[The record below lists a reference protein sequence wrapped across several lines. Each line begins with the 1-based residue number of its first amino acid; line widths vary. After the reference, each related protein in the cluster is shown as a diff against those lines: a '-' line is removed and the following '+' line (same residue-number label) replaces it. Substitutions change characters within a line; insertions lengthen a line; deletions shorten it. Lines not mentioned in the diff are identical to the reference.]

1 MKNIFEQGV
10 FEGERALY
18 NTHGAKIID
27 STFQNGES
35 PLKES
40 SDLEIISSIFKWK
53 YPLWYSKN
61 VTLSDST
68 LLETARSGIWYTH
81 GIKMKNCTIEAPK
94 TFRRSSGI
102 ELYNCTLPLAQET
115 LWGCRDI
122 KIEDCSAV
130 GDYFAMNAENIE
142 IDDFSLRGNYAFD
155 GGRNIVVRNAKLL
168 SKDSFWNTE
177 NVTIYDSLVIGEY
190 FGWNSKNVKL
200 VNCTVDSN
208 QGFCYIDG
216 LELVNCKLLNT
227 DLAFELSSVTAEVTS
242 KIDSVKNPISGTI
255 KAKDIGEVILDKEM
269 IDPDKTT
276 IIFGE

>member
-81 GIKMKNCTIEAPK
+81 GIKMKNCTIEA
-94 TFRRSSGI
+94 
-102 ELYNCTLPLAQET
+102 NTL
-115 LWGCRDI
+115 
-122 KIEDCSAV
+122 
-130 GDYFAMNAENIE
+130 NAAI
-142 IDDFSLRGNYAFD
+142 RAG
-155 GGRNIVVRNAKLL
+155 
-168 SKDSFWNTE
+168 
-177 NVTIYDSLVIGEY
+177 
-190 FGWNSKNVKL
+190 
-200 VNCTVDSN
+200 
-208 QGFCYIDG
+208 
-216 LELVNCKLLNT
+216 
-227 DLAFELSSVTAEVTS
+227 
-242 KIDSVKNPISGTI
+242 
-255 KAKDIGEVILDKEM
+255 
-269 IDPDKTT
+269 
-276 IIFGE
+276 